1 MRSRLLAAA
10 LLACVSLAA
19 QTTLTVAQLFQFVKS
34 SVVELKHPD
43 KQIAAFLSKCRMSES
58 LDDRTIEDLQGFGAG
73 PKTLEAL
80 RQLRDAS
87 ASLPKPV
94 KQAPP
99 PKPAEIPPPSAEE
112 QRALLDEVRDIAT
125 NYTKSLPNFICTQ
138 VTRRYVDPS
147 GMEFWQAED
156 VITARLS
163 YFEQKEDYKLI
174 LVNNRMAQNE
184 SMHSLGGATSTGEF
198 GSMLREIFEPRTQ
211 ARIEWER
218 WATLRGKR
226 AHVLKYRVAQ
236 MNSQWHIDYEH
247 QLDIIP
253 AYSGLIYV
261 DRDTNMVLR
270 VTLEA
275 EDIPASFPVQQASTM
290 LDYDFTNI
298 SGRDFLLPLRA
309 VVRMRHDKY
318 LSKNEVEFRMY
329 RKFTADTEIKFDTET
344 PPPLPEDQTQEQPPK

>member
-138 VTRRYVDPS
+138 VTRRYFDPS
-147 GMEFWQAED
+147 GLEMWRADD
-156 VITARLS
+156 VLTARLS

-174 LVNNRMAQNE
+174 LVNNRLTDQNYQ
-184 SMHSLGGATSTGEF
+184 SLGGATSTGEF
-198 GSMLREIFEPRTQ
+198 GSMLKELFERRSQ
-211 ARIEWER
+211 ARFEWAR
-218 WATLRGKR
+218 WATLRGR
-226 AHVLKYRVAQ
+226 RTYVFSYRVAQ
-236 MNSQWHIDYEH
+236 PNSQWHIDYEH
-247 QLDIIP
+247 SQEII
-253 AYSGLIYV
+253 AGYRGEVFI
-261 DRDTNMVLR
+261 DRDTHMITR
-270 VTLEA
+270 ITLEA
-275 EDIPASFPVQQASTM
+275 EDVPPSFPVQQAKTV
-290 LDYDFTNI
+290 LDYDFAKI
-298 SGRDFLLPLRA
+298 GEREYLLPMRA
-309 VVRMRHDKY
+309 EVRMRSNSSFNM
-318 LSKNEVEFRMY
+318 L
-329 RKFTADTEIKFDTET
+329 
-344 PPPLPEDQTQEQPPK
+344 